1 MNTEEKLQSAFS
13 RALAIPGRSVTEDL
27 TYQSIPEWDS
37 LGHLT
42 LIEEI
47 ECTFDI
53 NIDTNDVLTLA
64 SYADAKKMLAK
75 YNIDL
80 KS

>member
-1 MNTEEKLQSAFS
+1 MSTEEKLKAAFS
-13 RALAIPGRSVTEDL
+13 RALAIPGRIVTEDL
-27 TYQSIPEWDS
+27 SYQSIPEWDS

-53 NIDTNDVLTLA
+53 NINTNDVLALT
-64 SYADAKKMLAK
+64 SYADAKKMLAQ

-80 KS
+80 KN